1 MTHQGNTC
9 FYRSLLL
16 GLLVLWS
23 WSGMAA
29 AAEEPTETNL
39 DLSALIRE
47 AVEHNPEIQAAEQRY
62 RAAQARPSQA
72 GSLPD
77 PMIEGAYHNEPITP
91 FTLGR
96 SDFSFLRFGA
106 SQEFPFPGK
115 LSLRE
120 DMAARDAAREEQMLR
135 TTSLSVISRLTV
147 AYADLVFTYQ
157 ALEILQR
164 NKSLLQDLQQ
174 SAEARYQVGQGIQ
187 QDVIKA
193 QVEVSLLTS
202 RLLQLEG
209 KREGFRA
216 TINGLLNRPLL
227 APLGKPVPLPQSRF
241 ILAVEDVQT
250 LALKHAPELKGA
262 ELAITRNELN
272 LSLAQR
278 EYYPDLVFKADY
290 MNKAARLPEWEVGVG
305 VKVPLYFWRKQRYGV
320 LEAAAGVGEA
330 RNTRQ
335 NVIQSLL
342 ARVKDLYV
350 QARTAEQLTTLY
362 HTAIIPQSRLSF
374 ESASAGYTV
383 GKVDFLTLLN
393 NILVLREAELSY
405 EEQRTEFDKGVAQL
419 EEITGS
425 SLKETGSGG
434 TP

>member
-1 MTHQGNTC
+1 MTQQGNAPS
-9 FYRSLLL
+9 YRWFLL
-16 GLLVLWS
+16 GLIVLWS
-23 WSGMAA
+23 WSGVVAT
-29 AAEEPTETNL
+29 AEERAEEGL
-39 DLSALIRE
+39 DLNVLVRE
-47 AVEHNPEIQAAEQRY
+47 AVERNPEIRAAEQRY

-77 PMIEGAYHNEPITP
+77 PMLEGAYHNEPITP

-106 SQEFPFPGK
+106 SQEVPFPGK
-115 LSLRE
+115 LSLRA
-120 DMAARDAAREEQMLR
+120 DMAARDAEREEQMLHA
-135 TTSLSVISRLTV
+135 TTLSVISRLTV
-147 AYADLVFTYQ
+147 AYDELTFTYQ

-164 NKSLLQDLQQ
+164 NKSFLQDLQK

-202 RLLQLEG
+202 RLMQLER
-209 KREGFRA
+209 KREGLGA
-216 TINGLLNRPLL
+216 TINGLLNRPPL
-227 APLGKPVPLPQSRF
+227 APLGRPAPLQQTRF
-241 ILAVEDVQT
+241 TLTMEEVQALT
-250 LALKHAPELKGA
+250 LKHSPELKGA
-262 ELAITRNELN
+262 ELAITRNELG

-305 VKVPLYFWRKQRYGV
+305 VKVPLYFWHKQRYGV

-330 RNTRQ
+330 RSTRQ
-335 NVIQSLL
+335 NVIQTLL
-342 ARVKDLYV
+342 ARIKDLYV
-350 QARTAEQLTTLY
+350 QTRTAEQLATLY
-362 HTAIIPQSRLSF
+362 QTAVIPQSRLSF

-405 EEQRTEFDKGVAQL
+405 EEQRTEFANSVAQL
-419 EEITGS
+419 EEIAGT
-425 SLKETGSGG
+425 SLQEAGGGG